1 MQFALLVAEI
11 CNGGLHTGII
21 ELLLILRQRD
31 LSDIFFLGRK
41 FLEDIFFQPAQQKRL
56 YQPPQLGNRVRIF
69 GLEDRLFQLF
79 AERMVCVE
87 IPGHEKIE
95 QIPELAEPVFDR
107 RSRQDKPLPAR
118 KALDGLGR
126 ERCGVFDV
134 LGFVEHAAV
143 KLQLRICF
151 NVLPDKLIGRDPHV
165 AFCARSTKAFTL
177 CSVSQNQLIAQLR
190 GNFLQLVS
198 PVVDQ

>member
-1 MQFALLVAEI
+1 MRKSNRFQSS
-11 CNGGLHTGII
+11 
-21 ELLLILRQRD
+21 
-31 LSDIFFLGRK
+31 LSRFSIG
-41 FLEDIFFQPAQQKRL
+41 
-56 YQPPQLGNRVRIF
+56 V
-69 GLEDRLFQLF
+69 
-79 AERMVCVE
+79 
-87 IPGHEKIE
+87 
-95 QIPELAEPVFDR
+95 PVK
-107 RSRQDKPLPAR
+107 DKPLPAR

-190 GNFLQLVS
+190 ENFCSSSPQL
-198 PVVDQ
+198 